1 MPPQSLRTPHV
12 AISGWTTLLLAVACG
27 IVVANLYYAQPL
39 IGPISADL
47 GLEPAIAGLI
57 VTLTQIGYVL
67 GLLFIVPLGDRIENR
82 KLIVVTLLLT
92 ALALAVA
99 AGSRSTGLFLAAS
112 LCIGLGSVVAQ
123 ILVPFAAHLA
133 PEASRGRV
141 VGNVMSGLFVGIM
154 LARPIASLLADLF
167 GWHSV
172 FVGSAIANLLLAIFL
187 IRALPSRQPTASIA
201 YGALLH
207 SMWELLRTS
216 APLRRRAI
224 YHTFSFATFSLFWTT
239 VPLLL
244 AGPAFN
250 LSQSRIALFALA
262 GVAGAVAAP
271 IAGRMADRGLT
282 RPGTLLALG
291 AIALAVLL
299 SLLVPLTSS
308 WALAGLVVTAITL
321 DMGVSANLILGQRVI
336 FSIGPEVR
344 SRVNGVY
351 MSMFFIGGALGSVV
365 GVWAYARGGW
375 LAAMGVALA
384 LPACGMIYFLTEK
397 K

>member
-1 MPPQSLRTPHV
+1 MTTQTLKTVHV
-12 AISGWTTLLLAVACG
+12 AVSGWTTLLLAVACG

-47 GLEPAIAGLI
+47 GLPPAIAGLI

-67 GLLFIVPLGDRIENR
+67 GLLFIVPLGDRFENR
-82 KLIVVTLLLT
+82 KLVVVTLLLT
-92 ALALAVA
+92 AVALAIA
-99 AGSRSTGLFLAAS
+99 AGSRSAGVFLAAS

-133 PEASRGRV
+133 PEATRGRV

-154 LARPIASLLADLF
+154 LARPIASLLTDLF

-172 FVGSAIANLLLAIFL
+172 FIGSAVANLLLAIFL
-187 IRALPSRQPTASIA
+187 TRALPSRQPTANIA
-201 YGALLH
+201 YGALLR
-207 SMWELLRTS
+207 SMWELLCTS
-216 APLRRRAI
+216 TALRRRAI
-224 YHTFSFATFSLFWTT
+224 YHTCSFATFSLFWTT

-244 AGPAFN
+244 AGPSFN
-250 LSQSRIALFALA
+250 LSQGQIALFALA

-271 IAGRMADRGLT
+271 VAGRMADRGLT
-282 RPGTLLALG
+282 KPGTMVALTS
-291 AIALAVLL
+291 IAAAVLL
-299 SLLVPLTSS
+299 SLAVPLTSS
-308 WALAGLVVTAITL
+308 WALAGLVVTAIVI

-351 MSMFFIGGALGSVV
+351 MSLFFMGGAIGSVV
-365 GVWAYARGGW
+365 GVWAYTQGGW
-375 LAAMGVALA
+375 MAAMGMALA
-384 LPACGMIYFLTEK
+384 LPILGLIYFSTEK
-397 K
+397 

>member
-1 MPPQSLRTPHV
+1 MTTQTLKTAHAAV
-12 AISGWTTLLLAVACG
+12 SGWTTLLLAVACG
-27 IVVANLYYAQPL
+27 IIVANIYYAQPL

-47 GLEPAIAGLI
+47 DLPPAIAGLI
-57 VTLTQIGYVL
+57 VTLTQIGYAL

-82 KLIVVTLLLT
+82 KLVVVILLLT
-92 ALALAVA
+92 ALALAIA
-99 AGSRSTGLFLAAS
+99 AGSRSTGVFLAAS

-133 PEASRGRV
+133 PEATRGRV
-141 VGNVMSGLFVGIM
+141 VGNVMSGLFIGIM

-172 FVGSAIANLLLAIFL
+172 FIGSAVANLLLAIFL
-187 IRALPSRQPTASIA
+187 TRALPSRQPTASIT
-201 YGALLH
+201 YGALLR
-207 SMWELLRTS
+207 SMWALLRTS
-216 APLRRRAI
+216 AALRRRAI

-244 AGPAFN
+244 AGPYFN
-250 LSQSRIALFALA
+250 LSQGQIALFALA

-271 IAGRMADRGLT
+271 VAGSMADRGLT
-282 RPGTLLALG
+282 RPGTIIALG
-291 AIALAVLL
+291 AIAAAVLL
-299 SLLVPLTSS
+299 SLTVPLTSS
-308 WALAGLVVTAITL
+308 WALAGLVVTAIVI

-351 MSMFFIGGALGSVV
+351 MSLFFIGGAVGSVV
-365 GVWAYARGGW
+365 GVWVYAQGGW
-375 LAAMGVALA
+375 MAAMGVALA
-384 LPACGMIYFLTEK
+384 LPVLGLIYFFTEK
-397 K
+397 